1 MQFKKKKKLQKML
14 NLKNL
19 RFHIFGVKNTSNIL
33 LMNKLC
39 FQLIVLNV
47 RVIKINLLRKK
58 KQKNCYITLGLKT
71 PRRKI
76 NLMKNILEIQNQLF

>member
-1 MQFKKKKKLQKML
+1 ML

-58 KQKNCYITLGLKT
+58 KQSNCYVLQDQKLPEVKLI
-71 PRRKI
+71 
-76 NLMKNILEIQNQLF
+76 